1 MITLWDHA
9 PGLDLALSEDVPAL
23 FTELSNEKH
32 VTPDTVQLAAQHHA
46 LRLRVSGRGRGQ
58 NGNNGDGDD
67 AMALKHGWL
76 LPGG

>member
-58 NGNNGDGDD
+58 NSNNEDGED
-67 AMALKHGWL
+67 AVTLEHGWFFRA
-76 LPGG
+76 G